1 MKRIGR
7 PRIRRWST
15 ERLIRLALAHGTS
28 NRGWDAVAQ
37 LHRRGSPATLA
48 RVEALMRSPG
58 VRQRALALDI
68 AAQLRVAPHGG
79 ADGGEPYALE
89 AAQAMLVAAL
99 ADPRPCVLQS
109 AIAGLGHQPVAGTL
123 AALLGFVDHPDVR
136 VRWALTHTLAEY
148 PEPEAV
154 AALLRL
160 SSDRDDAVRDWAT
173 FSLGTLSDA
182 DDEAVRARLW
192 ANAHDPNRDVRGEA
206 VVGLARRSDPRAVDL
221 LRERL
226 VDGDCRVY
234 ELEAAEEMP
243 RAELLGPLQALHAD
257 AERTRRLEPYWY
269 RKLLD
274 ALDACATVADA
285 QA

>member
-15 ERLIRLALAHGTS
+15 ERLIRLALAHGTA

-48 RVEALMRSPG
+48 HVEALLRSDG
-58 VRQRALALDI
+58 VRRRALGLDI
-68 AAQLRVAPHGG
+68 AAQLRVPGPGG
-79 ADGGEPYALE
+79 DDPGEPYALE
-89 AAQAMLVAAL
+89 ATQAMLVAAL
-99 ADPRPCVLQS
+99 EDRRPGVLQS
-109 AIAGLGHQPVAGTL
+109 AIAGLGHRPVEGTL
-123 AALLGFVDHPDVR
+123 ATLLAFVEHPDTR
-136 VRWALTHTLAEY
+136 VRWALTHTLSERA
-148 PEPEAV
+148 EPEAV
-154 AALLRL
+154 AALLHL
-160 SSDRDDAVRDWAT
+160 ATDRDDEVRDWAT
-173 FSLGTLSDA
+173 FSLGTLGDA
-182 DDEAVRARLW
+182 DGEAVRTRLW
-192 ANAHDPNRDVRGEA
+192 ANAHDTSRDVRGEA
-206 VVGLARRSDPRAVDL
+206 VVGLARRGDPRAVDL

-243 RAELLGPLQALHAD
+243 RAELLAPLQALHAD

-269 RKLLD
+269 GKLLD

-285 QA
+285 AT

>member
-15 ERLIRLALAHGTS
+15 ERLIRLALAHGTA

-48 RVEALMRSPG
+48 HVEALLRSG
-58 VRQRALALDI
+58 SIRRRALGLDI
-68 AAQLRVAPHGG
+68 AAQLRLPTQDA
-79 ADGGEPYALE
+79 GEAGDAFALE
-89 AAQAMLVAAL
+89 ATQAMLL
-99 ADPRPCVLQS
+99 AGLEDPRPGVLQS
-109 AIAGLGHQPVAGTL
+109 AIAGLGHRPVAGTL
-123 AALLGFVDHPDVR
+123 PRLLAFVGHADVR
-136 VRWALTHTLAEY
+136 VRWALTHTLSGRA
-148 PEPEAV
+148 EPEAV
-154 AALLRL
+154 AALLL
-160 SSDRDDAVRDWAT
+160 LATDRDEAVRDWAT
-173 FSLGTLSDA
+173 FSVGTLSDA
-182 DDEAVRARLW
+182 DDEAIRARLW

-206 VVGLARRSDPRAVDL
+206 VVGLARRSDPRAVTL

-243 RAELLGPLQALHAD
+243 RAELLVPLEALRID
-257 AERTRRLEPYWY
+257 AERTPGLEPYWY

-285 QA
+285 AA